1 MAGIRAIGIVSA
13 MASAALSVDHA
24 YADSPFHFPLF
35 SSSPPSPLPPQA
47 SPQTPPA
54 EPAAKEEPRP
64 RNDNPRTTA
73 AGFDPEALERG
84 AKAVREINSS
94 SQAKQVFDLMKKQ
107 EETRQAELA
116 AKQSEFQALQ
126 SQHEIERQRVIYEEQ
141 KKLVQQQAQTKAQM
155 ARYEDELARKRMQ
168 AENESQRAR
177 NQELVKMQEE
187 SSIRQEQ
194 TRRATEEQI
203 QAQRRQTERE
213 RAEIERETIRVKAIA
228 EAEGRAHEAKLA
240 EEVNKRMLVE
250 RANAEREK
258 WLAAIN
264 TTFEHIG
271 GGLRAILTDQNKLVV
286 AVGGVTALA
295 AGIYTTR
302 YLLGF
307 ANKCLE
313 GARVVWGYVERILG
327 QPSLIRESS
336 RGKYPWSGLVSRAM
350 SSLSRKTDKGASSGG
365 NGKGFGDVIL
375 NPSLQKRIEQLARAT
390 ANTKSH
396 QAPFRNMLFYGPPG
410 TGKTMA
416 ARELAHKSGLDYAL
430 MTGGDVAP
438 LGSQAVTKI
447 HQLFDWAKKSQK
459 GLLLF
464 IDEADAFLCERNKIH
479 MSEAQRSALNAIL
492 FRTGDQSKDI
502 VLALATNR
510 PGDLDSA
517 VTDRID
523 EVLEFPLPGEEERFK
538 LLKLYLDKY
547 IARAGDQKRGWLPFF
562 RRQQQKIQINGLS
575 DDVIREA
582 AAKTDGFSG
591 REIAKLMAS
600 VQAAVYGSKDCELDA
615 AMFREVVDYKVA
627 EHQQRRKLAGE
638 GESAT
643 NIGSR
648 ETMQVKAVFKS
659 LFILIFFISMQAAI
673 GSRAVE
679 GTYMAGW
686 HKKPWMNHG
695 ISRGKHVANLAS
707 EHRYRVRK
715 SVVVSTGSFSSRNA

>member
-1 MAGIRAIGIVSA
+1 MPSAHQAILSFATAAAAAAGLTMDR
-13 MASAALSVDHA
+13 A
-24 YADSPFHFPLF
+24 YADGPFKLPSF
-35 SSSPPSPLPPQA
+35 SSSSSSSPAAAGPPTAQTGPTGPSPA
-47 SPQTPPA
+47 SN
-54 EPAAKEEPRP
+54 EEATKV

-84 AKAVREINSS
+84 AKALREINSS
-94 SQAKQVFDLMKKQ
+94 REAKKVFELMRKQ
-107 EETRQAELA
+107 EETRQTELA
-116 AKQSEFQALQ
+116 AKKAEYQALQ
-126 SQHEIERQRVIYEEQ
+126 AQHETDRQRVVYEEQ

-168 AENESQRAR
+168 AEHESQRQR

-194 TRRATEEQI
+194 IRRATEEQI

-213 RAEIERETIRVKAIA
+213 KAEIERETIRVRALA

-240 EEVNKRMLVE
+240 EDVNRRMLVE

-258 WLAAIN
+258 WVSAIN

-271 GGLRAILTDQNKLVV
+271 GGVKAILTDQNKLIV

-302 YLLGF
+302 
-307 ANKCLE
+307 E
-313 GARVVWGYVERILG
+313 GAKVVWGYVDRILG

-336 RGKYPWSGLVSRAM
+336 RGKYPWSGFFSRSM
-350 SSLSRKTDKGASSGG
+350 SSASKNLSKEGNTGKNG
-365 NGKGFGDVIL
+365 NGNGFGDVIL
-375 NPSLQKRIEQLARAT
+375 NPSLQKRIQQLAGAT
-390 ANTKSH
+390 ANTKAH

-416 ARELAHKSGLDYAL
+416 ARELARKSGLDYAL

-447 HQLFDWAKKSQK
+447 HQLFDWAKKSNR

-464 IDEADAFLCERNKIH
+464 IDEADAFLCERNKTY
-479 MSEAQRSALNAIL
+479 MSEAQRSALNALL

-517 VTDRID
+517 VADRID

-538 LLKLYLDKY
+538 LIKLYLDKY
-547 IARAGDQKRGWLPFF
+547 IAKAGENAKGKGILGWFWRSQP
-562 RRQQQKIQINGLS
+562 QKIEVKGIA
-575 DDVIREA
+575 DDIIREA

-591 REIAKLMAS
+591 REIAKLMAG
-600 VQAAVYGSKDCELDA
+600 VQAAVYGSKECELNPA
-615 AMFREVVDYKVA
+615 LFREVVDYKVA
-627 EHQQRRKLAGE
+627 EHQQRRKLAGSE
-638 GESAT
+638 E
-643 NIGSR
+643 
-648 ETMQVKAVFKS
+648 KS
-659 LFILIFFISMQAAI
+659 
-673 GSRAVE
+673 E
-679 GTYMAGW
+679 
-686 HKKPWMNHG
+686 
-695 ISRGKHVANLAS
+695 
-707 EHRYRVRK
+707 
-715 SVVVSTGSFSSRNA
+715 

>member
-1 MAGIRAIGIVSA
+1 MAKTSGI
-13 MASAALSVDHA
+13 
-24 YADSPFHFPLF
+24 FNFPPF
-35 SSSPPSPLPPQA
+35 SSSPSPSPAPSPAPAVDPQPA
-47 SPQTPPA
+47 NDPPA
-54 EPAAKEEPRP
+54 APRV
-64 RNDNPRTTA
+64 RNDNPRTTS

-84 AKAVREINSS
+84 AKALKEIAASP
-94 SQAKQVFDLMKKQ
+94 QAKKAFELMKKQ
-107 EETRQAELA
+107 EETRQTELSSKMAEFKA
-116 AKQSEFQALQ
+116 MQAQ
-126 SQHEIERQRVIYEEQ
+126 AETERQRVIYDEQ
-141 KKLVQQQAQTKAQM
+141 KKLAQQQAQIKSQM

-168 AENESQRAR
+168 ACSLLAENEHHRAR

-194 TRRATEEQI
+194 ARRATEEQI

-213 RAEIERETIRVKAIA
+213 KAEIERETIRVRAMA

-240 EEVNKRMLVE
+240 EDVNKRMLVE

-258 WLAAIN
+258 WVSAIN

-302 YLLGF
+302 
-307 ANKCLE
+307 E
-313 GARVVWGYVERILG
+313 GARVVWSYVDRILG

-336 RGKYPWSGLVSRAM
+336 RGKYPWSGFFSRGL
-350 SSLSRKTDKGASSGG
+350 STLSRGGEKGSKAQ
-365 NGKGFGDVIL
+365 NGFGEVIL
-375 NPSLQKRIEQLARAT
+375 NPSLQKRIQQLAGAT

-416 ARELAHKSGLDYAL
+416 ARELARKSGLDYAL

-447 HQLFDWAKKSQK
+447 HQLFDWAKKSNR

-464 IDEADAFLCERNKIH
+464 IDEADAFLCERNKTY
-479 MSEAQRSALNAIL
+479 MSEAQRSALNALL

-517 VTDRID
+517 VSDRID

-547 IARAGDQKRGWLPFF
+547 IAKAGARKPGFFSKFFQK
-562 RRQQQKIQINGLS
+562 QQQQIEIKGLN
-575 DDVIREA
+575 DDLIREA

-591 REIAKLMAS
+591 REVAKLMAS
-600 VQAAVYGSKDCELDA
+600 VQAAVYGSENCVLDPLL
-615 AMFREVVDYKVA
+615 FREVVDYKVA
-627 EHQQRRKLAGE
+627 EHQQRRKLA
-638 GESAT
+638 AT
-643 NIGSR
+643 DGGS
-648 ETMQVKAVFKS
+648 
-659 LFILIFFISMQAAI
+659 
-673 GSRAVE
+673 G
-679 GTYMAGW
+679 GGG
-686 HKKPWMNHG
+686 N
-695 ISRGKHVANLAS
+695 
-707 EHRYRVRK
+707 
-715 SVVVSTGSFSSRNA
+715 